1 MAGPENMSFSDLAG
15 WRDHDHKAAFAA
27 FCHAAR
33 YLLKNPPTT
42 RPGSARAEDLLAIGK
57 QALLLGETL
66 DQTQARCFFETY
78 FHPEA
83 VADEGLLTGYFE
95 PIFEGRL
102 ERDNCFRFPLHK
114 RPDDLVPLSEAEALK
129 AGFTAETSF
138 ARKSAH
144 SYQFHYSRA
153 EVMAGA
159 LDDRHLELVWLKDPF
174 EAYIIHIQGSATID
188 LGQGRRLPIVFDG
201 KSGHPYRSLGKLLIE
216 QGVFSAETI
225 TMDGLIAHLKSLGA
239 DGCRFLG
246 ENPSY
251 IYFKAVEDKA
261 VEDEAPEAGD
271 FGPRA
276 AARVPLI
283 PMRSIAVDR
292 HLHTFGLPFWLET
305 TLPDASGEDKPFKQ
319 MVFAHDTGSAIKGAA
334 RGDLFV
340 GTGTEAGATAGKL
353 QQVTTFICLMPN
365 RLQLAV
371 DE

>member
-1 MAGPENMSFSDLAG
+1 MAGPENISFSDLAG

-27 FCHAAR
+27 FCHAVR
-33 YLLKNPPTT
+33 YLLKSPPTS
-42 RPGSARAEDLLAIGK
+42 RAGSARAEDLLAVCE
-57 QALLLGETL
+57 QALLFAETVDQAL
-66 DQTQARCFFETY
+66 DNTQARRFFETH

-83 VADEGLLTGYFE
+83 IVGPGLLTGYFE
-95 PIFEGRL
+95 PVFEGRL
-102 ERDNCFRFPLHK
+102 EPDKCFCFPLHK
-114 RPDDLVPLSEAEALK
+114 RPDDLVALSEDQALK

-138 ARKSAH
+138 ARKGVDG
-144 SYQFHYSRA
+144 YQFHHSRA

-159 LDDRHLELVWLKDPF
+159 LDDKHLELVWLKDPF

-188 LGQGRRLPIVFDG
+188 LGGGRRMRIAFDG

-216 QGVFSAETI
+216 KGVFTAETI
-225 TMDGLIAHLKSLGA
+225 TMDGLIDYVRARGT
-239 DGCRFLG
+239 DGHHFLG

-251 IYFKAVEDKA
+251 IYFKAIN
-261 VEDEAPEAGD
+261 DEADGAQA

-276 AARVPLI
+276 AARVPLV
-283 PMRSIAVDR
+283 PMRSMAVDR
-292 HLHTFGLPFWLET
+292 HLHTFGLPFWLQT

-340 GTGTEAGATAGKL
+340 GTGTEAGACAGKL
-353 QQVTTFICLMPN
+353 QQETTFICLMPN
-365 RLQLAV
+365 RPKLAV